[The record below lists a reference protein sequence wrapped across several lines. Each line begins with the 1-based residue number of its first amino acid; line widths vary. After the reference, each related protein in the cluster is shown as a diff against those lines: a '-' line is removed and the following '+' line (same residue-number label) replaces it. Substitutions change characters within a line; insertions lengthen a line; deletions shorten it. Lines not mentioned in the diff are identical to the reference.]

1 MTAVLIDDEAHA
13 RETLRILIKNYCPS
27 VDIIGEADSGLSG
40 IEAIHRYKPELVF
53 LDVEIG
59 DMTSFE
65 MLDAMGFPNIE
76 FEIIFS
82 TAHDHYAVN
91 AFRYSALDFLPKPVR
106 ERNLQFAVMKAQERL
121 CDKERLAYYAVL
133 KDNLTAKTQ
142 SRMVLRTM
150 AGIFIVPMDDII
162 RFQTVQAKT
171 MTEIVMT
178 DKRQQM
184 IAKNIGEYE
193 DLKPFI
199 RIHSANSINPNH
211 IVRILKNAG
220 GWQVE
225 MSDGYLAEVGKTK
238 RDKLMAWIDKLN

>member
-1 MTAVLIDDEAHA
+1 MTAILIDDEQHA
-13 RETLRILIKNYCPS
+13 RDTLKILLKNYCPTID
-27 VDIIGEADSGLSG
+27 VIGEADSGLTG
-40 IEAIHRYKPELVF
+40 IEAIQKHKPELVF
-53 LDVEIG
+53 LDVEME

-65 MLDAMGFPNIE
+65 MLDAIGFPNIN

-106 ERNLQFAVMKAQERL
+106 ERNLQLAVMRAQERL
-121 CDKERLAYYAVL
+121 RDKERLEYYAAL
-133 KDNLTAKTQ
+133 KENLKPQAQ

-150 AGIFIVPMDDII
+150 TGIFIVLMSDII

-171 MTEIVMT
+171 MTEIIMT
-178 DKRQQM
+178 NKRQQL

-193 DLKPFI
+193 DLDPFI
-199 RIHSANSINPNH
+199 RVHNANIINPNH
-211 IVRILKNAG
+211 IVRILKQAD

-225 MSDGYLAEVGKTK
+225 MTDGHLVDVSKSK
-238 RDKLMAWIDKLN
+238 RERLLEWLEGVA

>member
-1 MTAVLIDDEAHA
+1 MTAILIDDEQHA
-13 RETLRILIKNYCPS
+13 RESLRILIQNYCPT
-27 VDIIGEADSGLSG
+27 VDIIGEADSGLMG
-40 IEAIHRYKPELVF
+40 IEAIQKYKPDLVF

-59 DMTSFE
+59 DMTSFD
-65 MLDAMGFPNIE
+65 MLDAMGFPNID

-82 TAHDHYAVN
+82 TAHDHYAVS

-121 CDKERLAYYAVL
+121 RDKERLAYYETL
-133 KDNLTAKTQ
+133 KANLKPQAE

-150 AGIFIVPMDDII
+150 TGIFIVPMNEIV

-171 MTEIVMT
+171 MTEIIMT
-178 DKRQQM
+178 NKRQQL

-193 DLKPFI
+193 NLEPFI
-199 RIHSANSINPNH
+199 RVHNANIINPNH

-225 MSDGYLAEVGKTK
+225 MTDGDLVEVAKSK
-238 RDKLMAWIDKLN
+238 RDNLMEWVDQIG